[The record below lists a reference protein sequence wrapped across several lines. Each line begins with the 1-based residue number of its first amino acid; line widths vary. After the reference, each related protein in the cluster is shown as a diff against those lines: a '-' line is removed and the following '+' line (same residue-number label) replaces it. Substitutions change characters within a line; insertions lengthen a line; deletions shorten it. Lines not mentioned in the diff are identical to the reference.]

1 MFELIQLRCFVA
13 VAEELHFGRAA
24 ARLNMT
30 QPPLSRQVQIL
41 EHVVGVTLLERTSR
55 SVRLTAAGRSF
66 LVDAKRIVKMAEQ
79 STAVAQRVARGE
91 QGSLSLGFTAAS
103 GYSFLPRLLDRI
115 RGHLPGID
123 LQLTEMVTH
132 DQLDALRN
140 GSIDLGLLRPPV
152 SLAEFGV
159 IPALEEPLVI
169 AAPSTGP
176 LAAVK
181 VSRLVDLNDIPFIMY
196 SPAGAAY
203 FHDLLTEKFYAL
215 GIAPRYVQ
223 YVSQIH
229 SILALVGAGMGFGL
243 VPSGAQCMHMD
254 GVQFRPLQGDEIPP
268 VELVLCHRRSNDNPA
283 LAKLLESLQQVDEP

>member
-41 EHVVGVTLLERTSR
+41 EHLVGVTLLERTSR

-66 LVDAKRIVKMAEQ
+66 LVDARRIVRMAEQ
-79 STAVAQRVARGE
+79 STALAQQVARGE
-91 QGSLSLGFTAAS
+91 LGSLSLGFTAAS
-103 GYSFLPRLLDRI
+103 GYSYLPRLLERI
-115 RGHLPGID
+115 RSGLPSID
-123 LQLTEMVTH
+123 LQLTEMVTP
-132 DQLDALRN
+132 DQLDALRS
-140 GSIDLGLLRPPV
+140 GAIDIGLLRPPV
-152 SLAEFGV
+152 SLAEFAV
-159 IPALEEPLVI
+159 VPALRELLVV
-169 AAPSTGP
+169 AAPSVGP
-176 LAAVK
+176 LATRRVGCL
-181 VSRLVDLNDIPFIMY
+181 RDLDEMPFIMY
-196 SPAGAAY
+196 APVGAAY
-203 FHDLLTEKFYAL
+203 FHDLLTERFYAL

-243 VPSGAQCMHMD
+243 VPAGAQCLHRE
-254 GVQFRPLQGDEIPP
+254 GVRFGPLSGDDMLP

-283 LAKLLESLQQVDEP
+283 LLRLLECLSQEGSA

>member
-24 ARLNMT
+24 SRLNMT

-41 EHVVGVTLLERTSR
+41 EHLVGVTLLERTSR

-66 LVDAKRIVKMAEQ
+66 LVDARRIVKLAEQ
-79 STAVAQRVARGE
+79 STALAQRVARGE
-91 QGSLSLGFTAAS
+91 LGSLSLGFTAAS
-103 GYSFLPRLLDRI
+103 GYSFLPRLLEQI
-115 RGHLPGID
+115 RGNLPGID
-123 LQLTEMVTH
+123 LQLTEMVTP

-159 IPALEEPLVI
+159 IPALQEALVI
-169 AAPSTGP
+169 AAPASGP
-176 LAAVK
+176 LSTK
-181 VSRLVDLNDIPFIMY
+181 RISRLHDLEGLPFIMY
-196 SPAGAAY
+196 APAGAGY
-203 FHDLLTEKFYAL
+203 FHDLLTERFYAL

-223 YVSQIH
+223 FVSQIH
-229 SILALVGAGMGFGL
+229 SILALVGAGMGYGL
-243 VPSGAQCMHMD
+243 VPAGAQCMHMD
-254 GVQFRPLQGDEIPP
+254 GVRFEQLDDADMPP

-283 LAKLLESLQQVDEP
+283 LARLLEYLQQEEPS

>member
-41 EHVVGVTLLERTSR
+41 EHLVGVTLLERTSR

-66 LVDAKRIVKMAEQ
+66 LVDARRIVRMAEQ
-79 STAVAQRVARGE
+79 STALAQQVARGE
-91 QGSLSLGFTAAS
+91 LGSLSLGFTAAS
-103 GYSFLPRLLDRI
+103 GYSYLPRLLERI
-115 RGHLPGID
+115 RNSLPGID
-123 LQLTEMVTH
+123 LQLTEMVTP
-132 DQLDALRN
+132 DQLDALRS
-140 GSIDLGLLRPPV
+140 GSIDIGLLRPPV
-152 SLAEFGV
+152 SLAEFAV
-159 IPALEEPLVI
+159 MPALQEPLVV
-169 AAPSTGP
+169 AAPGVGP
-176 LAAVK
+176 LA
-181 VSRLVDLNDIPFIMY
+181 SRRVTRVQDLDGVPFIMY
-196 SPAGAAY
+196 APVGAAY
-203 FHDLLTEKFYAL
+203 FHDLLTERFYSL

-243 VPSGAQCMHMD
+243 VPSGAQCLHME
-254 GVQFRPLQGDEIPP
+254 GVRFEPLVEHELPP

-283 LAKLLESLQQVDEP
+283 LRRLLECLEQERPA

>member
-41 EHVVGVTLLERTSR
+41 EHLVGVTLLERTSR

-66 LVDAKRIVKMAEQ
+66 LVDARRIVRMAEQ
-79 STAVAQRVARGE
+79 STALAQQVARGE
-91 QGSLSLGFTAAS
+91 LGSLSLGFTAAS
-103 GYSFLPRLLDRI
+103 GYSYLPRLLERI
-115 RGHLPGID
+115 RSGLPSID
-123 LQLTEMVTH
+123 LQLTEMVTP
-132 DQLDALRN
+132 DQLDALRS
-140 GSIDLGLLRPPV
+140 GAIDIGLLRPPV
-152 SLAEFGV
+152 SLAEFAV
-159 IPALEEPLVI
+159 VPALRELLVV
-169 AAPSTGP
+169 AAPSVGP
-176 LAAVK
+176 LATRRVGCL
-181 VSRLVDLNDIPFIMY
+181 RDLDEMPFIMY
-196 SPAGAAY
+196 APVGAAY
-203 FHDLLTEKFYAL
+203 FHDLLTERFYAL

-243 VPSGAQCMHMD
+243 VPAGAQCLHME
-254 GVQFRPLQGDEIPP
+254 GVRFGPLSGDDMLP

-283 LAKLLESLQQVDEP
+283 LLRLLECLSQEGSA